1 MLAYDLYWKRDDYLN
16 FYYFAFYYWVFAP
29 LYIISIVILFKGT
42 NKLKSFK
49 RYQVVKW
56 IAYSTVLLFSLI
68 TIVGFLGQVYHHY
81 FPSLWDLYNL
91 MPLGSILNI
100 TIPASFIIL
109 GVSNRQRFGNYLVS
123 AGIITIFFSVS
134 DLILTSSYYFFIN
147 LWTSGVRVHF
157 YMLVF
162 ISWFITVTL
171 YSSFLFFFGIK
182 LRNKYYVI
190 YSILIFLFHAG
201 LLYLNFSTEITA
213 LWFTITILYVS
224 FFLLGIL
231 IAIRFFELG
240 KRFKKGFRVFITH
253 YVDDFNR
260 YRIQDIANFLES
272 QKGISRVFY
281 CETDLSGNIDEW
293 MQKIVPRCHILIF
306 VSTEY
311 SIISQDCLTELNLAR
326 SSQLQIVPVLGVGL
340 VWNDLEKLDIHREF
354 GAPFEPMKFEEFCTT
369 IYKRIMKY
377 KEAVESELP
386 KNKQKK

>member
-1 MLAYDLYWKRDDYLN
+1 
-16 FYYFAFYYWVFAP
+16 
-29 LYIISIVILFKGT
+29 
-42 NKLKSFK
+42 
-49 RYQVVKW
+49 
-56 IAYSTVLLFSLI
+56 
-68 TIVGFLGQVYHHY
+68 VGFLGQVYYYY
-81 FPSLWDLYNL
+81 FPSLWELYDLI
-91 MPLGSILNI
+91 PLGLILY
-100 TIPASFIIL
+100 IPIPTSFIIL
-109 GVSNRQRFGNYLVS
+109 GVSNRKRFGNYLVS
-123 AGIITIFFSVS
+123 AGLIMIFYSVS
-134 DLILTSSYYFFIN
+134 DLILTSSHLVFGN
-147 LWTSGVRVHF
+147 LWTPKISIQV
-157 YMLVF
+157 YMLTLV
-162 ISWFITVTL
+162 SWFITVTL

-190 YSILIFLFHAG
+190 YSILTILLWVG
-201 LLYLNFSTEITA
+201 LLYLNISIEITA
-213 LWFTITILYVS
+213 LWFTTAILFLS

-240 KRFKKGFRVFITH
+240 KRFKRGFRVFITH
-253 YVDDFNR
+253 SVDDFNR
-260 YRIQDIANFLES
+260 YRIQDIAIYLES

-293 MQKIVPRCHILIF
+293 MQKIVPRCQILIF

-369 IYKRIMKY
+369 IYERIMKY

-386 KNKQKK
+386 KKK